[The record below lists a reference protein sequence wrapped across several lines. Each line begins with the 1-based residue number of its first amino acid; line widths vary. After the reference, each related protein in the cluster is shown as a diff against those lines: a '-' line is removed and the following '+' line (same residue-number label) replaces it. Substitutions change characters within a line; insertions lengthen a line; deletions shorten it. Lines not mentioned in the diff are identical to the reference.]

1 MQFSGPTMLVPGDD
15 VMSADLPVH
24 QAEPFQLKL
33 RQVVPPAHLTILD
46 GEIKNKI
53 NVNIMMKKC

>member
-1 MQFSGPTMLVPGDD
+1 MLVPGDD

-33 RQVVPPAHLTILD
+33 RQVVPPAHLPILD

>member
-1 MQFSGPTMLVPGDD
+1 MLVPGDD

-33 RQVVPPAHLTILD
+33 RQVVPPAHLPILD

-53 NVNIMMKKC
+53 NVNIMMKNVNTR